1 MKTVI
6 DPGERLT
13 LSEQTYKAIKS
24 MIFRREFLPG
34 EPLVLHA
41 LAKRLG
47 VSRMPVIEAIRRLE
61 RDGLVESVP
70 QWGAHVKQWTRDEM
84 LEAYCIRRALE
95 GEAARYFVLRAKP
108 VDQQRLVELHE
119 QFDSAVM
126 GGYED
131 HSEIDA
137 IDSEFHLHIARS
149 SGFRRLYELIETSK
163 ITTTVISGLM
173 LTILP
178 DAEEAKAYHRTL
190 CGCHKP
196 IVEAL
201 MGKDTERAVCAVWQ
215 HVDTAFAG
223 IMKVEDR
230 YKGATGNAP
239 TRFAD
244 SCG

>member
-1 MKTVI
+1 MNPVVNHR
-6 DPGERLT
+6 ERLT

-34 EPLVLHA
+34 APLVLDS
-41 LAKRLG
+41 LGKRLG
-47 VSRMPVIEAIRRLE
+47 VSRMPVLEAIRRLE

-95 GEAARYFVLRAKP
+95 GEAARYFVLRANAGDK
-108 VDQQRLVELHE
+108 QRLIELNE
-119 QFDSAVM
+119 QFDAAVM
-126 GGYED
+126 GGHED
-131 HSEIDA
+131 HSELDA

-178 DAEEAKAYHRTL
+178 DVEEAKAYHRTL
-190 CGCHKP
+190 RGCHKP

-201 MGKDTERAVCAVWQ
+201 LSRDTEKAVCAVWQ
-215 HVDTAFAG
+215 HVDTALAW
-223 IMKVEDR
+223 IMKVAHSEGESLVSPR
-230 YKGATGNAP
+230 
-239 TRFAD
+239 
-244 SCG
+244 